1 MSSVF
6 SAAEKWDEP
15 WYGELSIGAKV
26 LYDYLYD
33 TADIA
38 GFKPQNFPIWS
49 AYTGLTES
57 EIEKALEELKEVV
70 IIEND
75 LAWLKDHL
83 KFNHNTNI
91 KAKNNAREKIR
102 KTYVANKNHKSA
114 FSYYSTLLDSTLF
127 YSTEPLNQG
136 FDSGNKPVK
145 NKKTKGRPQTTRS
158 TKGIPEGR
166 SIEVYCLEHPYM
178 RLTHKVGSG
187 SIDKFCEKCKA
198 PMVRNMLKSE
208 MNGNSVSSINN

>member
-15 WYGELSIGAKV
+15 WYGILSIEAKV

-114 FSYYSTLLDSTLF
+114 FSYYSTLLDSTLP
-127 YSTEPLNQG
+127 YSTEPLN
-136 FDSGNKPVK
+136 
-145 NKKTKGRPQTTRS
+145 KGRRLVNNS
-158 TKGIPEGR
+158 NEFIPVQSRMKIHRAKDFENG
-166 SIEVYCLEHPYM
+166 EPPM
-178 RLTHKVGSG
+178 KVGDFLG
-187 SIDKFCEKCKA
+187 MVEK
-198 PMVRNMLKSE
+198 N
-208 MNGNSVSSINN
+208 VSTS

>member
-15 WYGELSIGAKV
+15 WYGILSIQAKV

-57 EIEKALEELKEVV
+57 EIEKALDELKEVV
-70 IIEND
+70 IIENG

-83 KFNHNTNI
+83 KFNRNVNI
-91 KAKNNAREKIR
+91 NVQNNAMAKIR

-114 FSYYSTLLDSTLF
+114 FSYYSTLLDSTLP
-127 YSTEPLNQG
+127 YSTEPLN
-136 FDSGNKPVK
+136 
-145 NKKTKGRPQTTRS
+145 KGRRS
-158 TKGIPEGR
+158 VNNSNEFIPVQSRMKIHRAKDFENG
-166 SIEVYCLEHPYM
+166 EAPM
-178 RLTHKVGSG
+178 KVGAVLQLVEENT
-187 SIDKFCEKCKA
+187 F
-198 PMVRNMLKSE
+198 KS
-208 MNGNSVSSINN
+208 

>member
-15 WYGELSIGAKV
+15 WYGILSIEAKV

-33 TADIA
+33 TADNA
-38 GFKPQNFPIWS
+38 GFKPQNFHIWS

-57 EIEKALEELKEVV
+57 EIESALEELKEVV

-83 KFNHNTNI
+83 KFNHNENI
-91 KAKNNAREKIR
+91 NAKNNAREKIR

-114 FSYYSTLLDSTLF
+114 FSYYSTLLDSTLP
-127 YSTEPLNQG
+127 YSTEPLN
-136 FDSGNKPVK
+136 
-145 NKKTKGRPQTTRS
+145 KGRR
-158 TKGIPEGR
+158 
-166 SIEVYCLEHPYM
+166 
-178 RLTHKVGSG
+178 
-187 SIDKFCEKCKA
+187 
-198 PMVRNMLKSE
+198 
-208 MNGNSVSSINN
+208 SINNSNDFIPVQPNIKIHKAQKFENGEAPMKAGDVLQLVKENTFKS

>member
-6 SAAEKWDEP
+6 SASKKWEENWHEK
-15 WYGELSIGAKV
+15 LSIEAKV

-57 EIEKALEELKEVV
+57 EIESALEELKEVV

-83 KFNHNTNI
+83 KFNHNENI
-91 KAKNNAREKIR
+91 NAKNNAREKIR

-114 FSYYSTLLDSTLF
+114 FSYYSTLLDSTLL
-127 YSTEPLNQG
+127 Y
-136 FDSGNKPVK
+136 
-145 NKKTKGRPQTTRS
+145 
-158 TKGIPEGR
+158 
-166 SIEVYCLEHPYM
+166 
-178 RLTHKVGSG
+178 
-187 SIDKFCEKCKA
+187 
-198 PMVRNMLKSE
+198 
-208 MNGNSVSSINN
+208 